1 MTSEALYQ
9 EALLRLARAGSGAGR
24 LEAPDATAARDNP
37 LCGDDVV
44 VDVSVR
50 AGRLAAVGHVVR
62 GCVLCRAAASI
73 LGAVGPG
80 RDPAEIAAVRAAVA
94 AMLREDGPV
103 PPAPWEELAVF
114 LPVRAVPSRHEC
126 VLLPFDTLRDA
137 LARSQE

>member
-9 EALLRLARAGSGAGR
+9 EALLRLAREARGAGR
-24 LEAPDATAARDNP
+24 LPAADATAERDNP

-50 AGRLAAVGHVVR
+50 AGRLAGVGHVVR

-73 LGAVGPG
+73 VGAVAPG
-80 RDPAEIAAVRAAVA
+80 RTAAEIAGVRGAIA
-94 AMLREDGPV
+94 AMLREGGAV

-114 LPVRAVPSRHEC
+114 LPVRGVPSRHEC
-126 VLLPFDTLRDA
+126 VLLPFDALRDA
-137 LARSQE
+137 LARAKE